1 MANNLNTLKKQYLEH
16 LEIEKGRSLKTIE
29 NYGRYLDK
37 FMAFSKADKP
47 SQITEDIARNY
58 RLYLNR
64 LGLGK
69 KTQNYYVIA
78 LRSFLKFLAKNEI
91 ESLNAEKLELAKV
104 PERELDLLDS
114 EELER
119 LLSIPKEDNI
129 ADLRDKAILET
140 FFSTG
145 LRISELIS
153 LPREGIEKK
162 EEISVRGKG
171 GKIRVVFLSSRAREA
186 ITKYLKKDSEN
197 VTDKLFS
204 MSPRSIQRMI
214 HRCAIK
220 AGIAKKVSPHVLR
233 HAFATDLLRNGADLR
248 SVQAMLGHAN
258 ISTTQIY
265 THFTDKQLKEVHRAF
280 HGGGK
285 KK

>member
-1 MANNLNTLKKQYLEH
+1 MADLNNLKKLYLEH
-16 LEIEKGRSLKTIE
+16 LEIERGRSLKTIE
-29 NYGRYLDK
+29 NYDHYLEK
-37 FMAFSKADKP
+37 FLAFSKTDKP
-47 SQITEDIARNY
+47 SQITEELARNY

-78 LRSFLKFLAKNEI
+78 LRSFLKFLTKNEI
-91 ESLNAEKLELAKV
+91 ESLSADKLELAKV

-114 EELER
+114 LDLER
-119 LLSIPKEDNI
+119 LLSVPKEDNI
-129 ADLRDKAILET
+129 TDLRDKAILET

-145 LRISELIS
+145 LRISELVS
-153 LPREGIEKK
+153 LPREGINK

-171 GKIRVVFLSSRAREA
+171 GKIRVVFLSSRARDA
-186 ITKYLKKDSEN
+186 ITKYLKKDSKN

-204 MSPRSIQRMI
+204 VAPRSIQRMI
-214 HRCAIK
+214 RRCAIK

-233 HAFATDLLRNGADLR
+233 HAFATDLLQNGADLR
-248 SVQAMLGHAN
+248 SVQVMLGHAN

-265 THFTDKQLKEVHRAF
+265 THFTDRQLKEVHKAF
-280 HGGGK
+280 HGGGRK
-285 KK
+285 

>member
-1 MANNLNTLKKQYLEH
+1 MADLNNLKKQYLEH

-29 NYGRYLDK
+29 NYGRYLNK
-37 FMAFSKADKP
+37 FLDFSKASAP
-47 SQITEDIARNY
+47 SQITEKLAREY

-104 PERELDLLDS
+104 PERELDLIDT
-114 EELER
+114 EDLER
-119 LLSIPKEDNI
+119 LLSVPKEDSVV
-129 ADLRDKAILET
+129 DLRDKAILET

-145 LRISELIS
+145 LRISELTS
-153 LPREGIEKK
+153 LPREGINK

-171 GKIRVVFLSSRAREA
+171 GKIRVVFLSTQAREA

-197 VTDKLFS
+197 VTDKLFPV
-204 MSPRSIQRMI
+204 SPRSIQRMI

-233 HAFATDLLRNGADLR
+233 HAFATDLLQNGADLR
-248 SVQAMLGHAN
+248 SVQVMLGHAN

-265 THFTDKQLKEVHRAF
+265 THFTDRQLKEVHKAF
-280 HGGGK
+280 HGGGRK
-285 KK
+285 

>member
-1 MANNLNTLKKQYLEH
+1 MENLVSLKKRYLEH

-29 NYGRYLDK
+29 NYDHYLNK
-37 FMAFSKADKP
+37 FLDFSKVGAP
-47 SQITEDIARNY
+47 TQITEKLAREY

-78 LRSFLKFLAKNEI
+78 LRSFLKFLSKNEI

-104 PERELDLLDS
+104 PERELDLLSALD
-114 EELER
+114 LER
-119 LLSIPKEDNI
+119 LLSIPKENNVT
-129 ADLRDKAILET
+129 DLRDKAILET

-145 LRISELIS
+145 LRISELTS
-153 LPREGIEKK
+153 LPREGINK

-171 GKIRVVFLSSRAREA
+171 GKIRVVFLSTRAREA
-186 ITKYLKKDSEN
+186 ISNYLKKDAEN

-204 MSPRSIQRMI
+204 VTPRSIQRMI

-233 HAFATDLLRNGADLR
+233 HAFATDLLQNGADLR
-248 SVQAMLGHAN
+248 SVQVMLGHAN

-265 THFTDKQLKEVHRAF
+265 THFTDKQLKEVHKAF
-280 HGGGK
+280 HGGGRK
-285 KK
+285 

>member
-1 MANNLNTLKKQYLEH
+1 MADLNNLKKLYLEH
-16 LEIEKGRSLKTIE
+16 LEIERGRSLKTIE
-29 NYGRYLDK
+29 NYDHYLEK
-37 FMAFSKADKP
+37 FLAFSKTDKP
-47 SQITEDIARNY
+47 SQITEELAREY

-78 LRSFLKFLAKNEI
+78 LRSFLKFLSKNEI

-104 PERELDLLDS
+104 PERELDLLSAED
-114 EELER
+114 LER
-119 LLSIPKEDNI
+119 LLSIPKENNVV
-129 ADLRDKAILET
+129 DLRDKAILET

-145 LRISELIS
+145 LRISELTS
-153 LPREGIEKK
+153 LPREGINK

-171 GKIRVVFLSSRAREA
+171 GKIRVVFLSTRAREA
-186 ITKYLKKDSEN
+186 ITNYLKKDAEN

-204 MSPRSIQRMI
+204 VTPRSIQRMI

-233 HAFATDLLRNGADLR
+233 HAFATDLLQNGADLR

-265 THFTDKQLKEVHRAF
+265 THFTDKQLKEVHKAF
-280 HGGGK
+280 HGGGRK
-285 KK
+285 TSR